1 MPQSGS
7 SADGVQERGKPLK
20 VKQQVLNTSQSFA
33 TIFKLLPNIFKCFFF
48 IFIVI
53 NKNKEKME
61 TSQREVAMGMSSSA
75 LYTSV

>member
-33 TIFKLLPNIFKCFFF
+33 TIFKLLPNIFKIFFSYLLLLTK
-48 IFIVI
+48 I
-53 NKNKEKME
+53 KKEWKPPTE
-61 TSQREVAMGMSSSA
+61 RLPWT
-75 LYTSV
+75 